1 MPGAARTFLVVAGML
16 LLAAGTAP
24 AALAFVMPPE
34 APPTHAGHDL
44 YLPVSINDV
53 SRDLIVVTHVDD
65 QGGMSISAADLASL
79 GLLSAPAAL
88 GADGRVELS
97 RLPTVT
103 FVVDLAQQT
112 LSFKAPDTAR
122 VRLIVAAGGANPA
135 TPLADGAPPPDG
147 KPGMAGGLLNYDIYA
162 SAIRPDGAGV
172 VVAPL
177 AGSFEARA
185 FGPFG
190 LIDQTFSALS
200 DPLLVRRLDSTWS
213 YSDPGTLRTYRVG
226 DIVTNALSWS
236 RPTRLGGI
244 QIQND
249 FGLRSDII
257 TYPVPDLSGSAALP
271 STVDIYVN
279 NVGRYSGTIPDGP
292 FDIVDLPLIT
302 GPGTVRMVVRDA
314 NGREVVTSAD
324 YLASQRLL
332 RPGLSDYSA
341 EMGFARTHFATDKD
355 GYDSRLMASGSIR
368 TGVNDWLTF
377 EGHAEGGL
385 ELLNIGAGAVFAV
398 GQLGIGQFSA
408 AGSRTPEST
417 GLQLTG
423 TLQLAFG
430 EVTLAARAQRSFG
443 RFEDIASV
451 TLPDV
456 IDRTLPTP
464 HAVYQLSVSAPVP
477 LAGSRMN
484 FSYTQVEPVVGE
496 TSQILAAGYSHKL
509 FGGSLSASA
518 YTDLRSKNYGLTA
531 SLWMPLGG
539 DFSTGA
545 SVHNGPSGTSET
557 ADFSHADN
565 NQVGSLGWL
574 VRVNH
579 DDETSWT
586 ASARSKLPMATVR
599 ARLAHA
605 GGVTAGS
612 AELAG
617 AVVVADGGVFLTRPI
632 NDAFAIVDVGTPAI
646 PVMFQNRALGVT
658 GRDGKLVLPGLN
670 AYEKNRISIDPSKL
684 PLDSVVQTTTAI
696 VVPADRAGVVVKF
709 GDNASGGTALVTFRD
724 AEGAVLPVGTTGKTV
739 PGVPDFMVGYDGQ
752 ALVQGLA
759 AANALTLTL
768 PDGGLCTADVPYA
781 ANGGAM
787 VLIPGAV
794 CRPQ

>member
-1 MPGAARTFLVVAGML
+1 MAYAQLAAAMALVGANVAVAK
-16 LLAAGTAP
+16 LLAEALPIPLIACLRCALACLVLWPLARAMEGRVRVAP
-24 AALAFVMPPE
+24 AALRNLALQAVFGTALYNAGLLAGLWYTSALE
-34 APPTHAGHDL
+34 AGLVLAT
-44 YLPVSINDV
+44 LPA
-53 SRDLIVVTHVDD
+53 VVAL
-65 QGGMSISAADLASL
+65 GSALWLRERLAPRLWAAVALASC
-79 GLLSAPAAL
+79 
-88 GADGRVELS
+88 
-97 RLPTVT
+97 
-103 FVVDLAQQT
+103 
-112 LSFKAPDTAR
+112 
-122 VRLIVAAGGANPA
+122 
-135 TPLADGAPPPDG
+135 
-147 KPGMAGGLLNYDIYA
+147 GMAGLTLARVGG
-162 SAIRPDGAGV
+162 GAGGS
-172 VVAPL
+172 AP
-177 AGSFEARA
+177 
-185 FGPFG
+185 
-190 LIDQTFSALS
+190 
-200 DPLLVRRLDSTWS
+200 
-213 YSDPGTLRTYRVG
+213 G
-226 DIVTNALSWS
+226 DAAWGNALVF
-236 RPTRLGGI
+236 GGLC
-244 QIQND
+244 
-249 FGLRSDII
+249 GEAVYVLLAKR
-257 TYPVPDLSGSAALP
+257 LSG
-271 STVDIYVN
+271 
-279 NVGRYSGTIPDGP
+279 
-292 FDIVDLPLIT
+292 
-302 GPGTVRMVVRDA
+302 
-314 NGREVVTSAD
+314 
-324 YLASQRLL
+324 
-332 RPGLSDYSA
+332 
-341 EMGFARTHFATDKD
+341 
-355 GYDSRLMASGSIR
+355 
-368 TGVNDWLTF
+368 
-377 EGHAEGGL
+377 
-385 ELLNIGAGAVFAV
+385 
-398 GQLGIGQFSA
+398 
-408 AGSRTPEST
+408 
-417 GLQLTG
+417 
-423 TLQLAFG
+423 
-430 EVTLAARAQRSFG
+430 
-443 RFEDIASV
+443 
-451 TLPDV
+451 
-456 IDRTLPTP
+456 
-464 HAVYQLSVSAPVP
+464 
-477 LAGSRMN
+477 
-484 FSYTQVEPVVGE
+484 QVPVV
-496 TSQILAAGYSHKL
+496 
-509 FGGSLSASA
+509 
-518 YTDLRSKNYGLTA
+518 TA